1 VSYSATDPLVRAIV
15 EGVLAGMPEPGAVRP
30 RLLNVTDAA
39 RYLGRTGATLRQ
51 LIRKGKLPTVSLDG
65 RVFLDIQDLD
75 RAIDEA
81 KTIRA

>member
-15 EGVLAGMPEPGAVRP
+15 EGVLAGMPETGAVRP
-30 RLLNVTDAA
+30 RLLNVNDAA

>member
-15 EGVLAGMPEPGAVRP
+15 EGVLAGMPELGAVRP
-30 RLLNVTDAA
+30 RLLNVNDAA

-51 LIRKGKLPTVSLDG
+51 LILKGKLPTVSLDG

-75 RAIDEA
+75 RAINEA

>member
-15 EGVLAGMPEPGAVRP
+15 EGVLAGMPEQGAVRA
-30 RLLNVTDAA
+30 RLLNVNDAA

>member
-1 VSYSATDPLVRAIV
+1 VSYSTTDPLVRAIV

-30 RLLNVTDAA
+30 RLLNVNDAA

-51 LIRKGKLPTVSLDG
+51 LIRKGRLPTVSLDG